1 MFMDYH
7 FTKEP
12 AIAEEVKRVP
22 VNLLGKG
29 EKLENLG
36 IVCSVL
42 EIVFEHIESC
52 GAISKEKSKCLESAN
67 RITVHAIWI
76 RDTAYKVFRII
87 GLDITKAPQIA
98 CFMVV

>member
-7 FTKEP
+7 FTKEL

-22 VNLLGKG
+22 VNLQGKG

-42 EIVFEHIESC
+42 EIVFNILSLVEQFQR
-52 GAISKEKSKCLESAN
+52 K
-67 RITVHAIWI
+67 
-76 RDTAYKVFRII
+76 
-87 GLDITKAPQIA
+87 KAS
-98 CFMVV
+98 FL